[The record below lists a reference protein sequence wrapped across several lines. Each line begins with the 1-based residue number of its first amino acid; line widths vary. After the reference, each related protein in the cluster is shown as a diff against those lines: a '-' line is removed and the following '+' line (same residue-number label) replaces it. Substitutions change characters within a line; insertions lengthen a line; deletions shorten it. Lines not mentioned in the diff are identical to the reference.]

1 MRPVDLGLPPKFASF
16 RTYAGFDQLA
26 VAQDLAQGFA
36 DHRFQIAQLP
46 TGAGKSL
53 TSATV
58 AALLA
63 REKSPDDGP
72 FRWLVLTG
80 TKGLQVQYET
90 DQLTQCTVVG
100 HRNYPCMPSY
110 QRLAT
115 EAEDPDDPEFRCL
128 AIPRDTCGYTI
139 DTTQARESSGVAGV
153 VGNYAHWLSLGRYS
167 DPRLLGDF
175 DLLVMDEAHGA
186 GEWLTRAMQIYL
198 SPYAIGKVLN
208 NNGPYRMPDFHE
220 IRQWNGWL
228 AELHLKAEER
238 YAWCQAA
245 CKGSKTSPELKRAER
260 LVADLNL
267 LLLVSDEERWQ
278 RVAELS
284 EPWVVI
290 PQDQRPGY
298 VFSPRWGADFAER
311 YLFRDIPRVLLT
323 SATVT
328 PQHAKQLGIPADE
341 LRFREVPS
349 PFDPRRRPVIWVPTT
364 RVDFRMTDGQRW
376 LLMRR
381 IDQVIEAAITEGAGN
396 GLIHSVSY
404 DWAEQIKRESAY
416 SAAILTHKKDSAEFQ
431 ATLERFKGMGRAGR
445 FAVICSPRMVEGVDL
460 PDVLCTW
467 QVIVKC
473 PFPDTQDPLEKLRAK
488 DQGYRDLV
496 VAMKIT
502 QMVGRPVRGI
512 DDFATTFVFDDH
524 WGQHVSKQ
532 CPFAQWMRAA
542 FRTVRPDPAGKG
554 NGDGKVEIGIELLT
568 REKVEKLG
576 PRPAEAAPQV
586 VQFIQP

>member
-1 MRPVDLGLPPKFASF
+1 MRPADLGLPPKFASF
-16 RTYAGFDQLA
+16 RSYAGFDQLA
-26 VAQDLAQGFA
+26 VAQDLAAGYA
-36 DHRFQIAQLP
+36 EHRFQVLQAA
-46 TGAGKSL
+46 TGSGKSL

-63 REKSPDDGP
+63 REKSPNDGP

-80 TKGLQVQYET
+80 TKGLQVQY
-90 DQLTQCTVVG
+90 TQDGLAQCSVVG

-139 DTTQARESSGVAGV
+139 DTTRARESAGVAGV

-175 DLLVMDEAHGA
+175 DLLVCDESHSC

-208 NNGPYRMPDFHE
+208 NNGPYRMPDFRE

-238 YAWCQAA
+238 YAWCQVA
-245 CKGSKTSPELKRAER
+245 CKGSKTSPELKKAER

-278 RVAELS
+278 RVASLS

-311 YLFRDIPRVLLT
+311 YLFRGIPRVLLT

-328 PQHAKQLGIPADE
+328 PQHAKQLGIPADQM
-341 LRFREVPS
+341 RFREVPS

-431 ATLERFKGMGRAGR
+431 ASLERFKAMGRAGQ
-445 FAVICSPRMVEGVDL
+445 FAVMCSPRMVEGVDL

-512 DDFATTFVFDDH
+512 EDFATTFVFDDH
-524 WGQHVSKQ
+524 WGQHVAKQ

-542 FRTVRPDPAGKG
+542 FRTVRPEPSMDMGKAQ
-554 NGDGKVEIGIELLT
+554 IAIELLT

-576 PRPAEAAPQV
+576 PVPVAMAPQV